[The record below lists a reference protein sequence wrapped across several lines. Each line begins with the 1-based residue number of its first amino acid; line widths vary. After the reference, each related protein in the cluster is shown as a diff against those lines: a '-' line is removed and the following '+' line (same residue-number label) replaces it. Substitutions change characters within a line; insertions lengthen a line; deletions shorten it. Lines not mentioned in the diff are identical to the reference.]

1 MVDGLYFCYP
11 PHGGSKIL
19 RYHFVRDNLSTGY
32 TDLKIYS
39 YEWLSTRPVTM
50 GLTGTLSL
58 KESKLAAPIEFLS

>member
-11 PHGGSKIL
+11 QPVIKGH
-19 RYHFVRDNLSTGY
+19 RYHFVRNNLSTGH